1 MNYALVHHNN
11 IYHILSKTSSPTVT
25 RNIRHLVAIRIGMNK
40 MAEGDEY
47 LDYRAETL
55 EQMAKP
61 WSVSLGAF
69 LRRNGG
75 FELTVWT
82 AVRG

>member
-1 MNYALVHHNN
+1 
-11 IYHILSKTSSPTVT
+11 
-25 RNIRHLVAIRIGMNK
+25 MNK